1 MMYGSNLNKAP
12 KRTNLFYEWECPFV
26 MVKNKIGE
34 NHHEQYNE
42 I

>member
-1 MMYGSNLNKAP
+1 MNGIV
-12 KRTNLFYEWECPFV
+12 LFANAASTSSFAASLV
-26 MVKNKIGE
+26 IVKNKIGE